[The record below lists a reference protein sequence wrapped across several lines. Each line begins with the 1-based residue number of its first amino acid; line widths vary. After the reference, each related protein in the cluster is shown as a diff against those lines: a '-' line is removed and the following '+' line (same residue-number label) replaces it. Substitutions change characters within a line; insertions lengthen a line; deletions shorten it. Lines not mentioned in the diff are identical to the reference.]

1 MNSYVEYDEHT
12 PLLVRNNPSEDN
24 FKNNDV
30 EAGPRGNNSSWIG
43 PDGLLIRIIALI
55 LMSIIG
61 FGAFFCFDNPGAL
74 QSEVHKIAKILS

>member
-30 EAGPRGNNSSWIG
+30 EACPRGNNSSWIG

-74 QSEVHKIAKILS
+74 QSEVHKIAKIFS